1 MAYTNKVYSFRN
13 FSFWFWILLIY
24 VIAALVWWFIS
35 LERQSADMTALKL
48 AQLRLM
54 TISPVDAVEAL

>member
-24 VIAALVWWFIS
+24 VVAALVWWFVS
-35 LERQSADMTALKL
+35 LERQSADMTTLKL
-48 AQLRLM
+48 AQLKLDDPQYDLLR
-54 TISPVDAVEAL
+54 D